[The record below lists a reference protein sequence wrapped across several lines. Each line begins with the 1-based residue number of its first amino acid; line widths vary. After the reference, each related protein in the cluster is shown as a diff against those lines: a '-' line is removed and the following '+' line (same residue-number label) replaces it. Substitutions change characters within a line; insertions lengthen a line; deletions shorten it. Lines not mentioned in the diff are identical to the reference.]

1 MRTIPFRIL
10 VLCTGNSARSQ
21 MAEALINLKG
31 AGRVVAESAGSH
43 PAARVS
49 RSAIEAL
56 REAGIEWSGH
66 QPRSMDGLEQQ
77 HWDAVIT
84 VCDHARESCPLFPG
98 RPIMA
103 HWGMPDPAKV
113 GESNEARRRAFREA
127 LVVLGRRIDLMLAL
141 PIESLPQAALEASM
155 NHIGESA

>member
-1 MRTIPFRIL
+1 MRTTPLRIL

-21 MAEALINLKG
+21 MAEALLNLKG
-31 AGRVVAESAGSH
+31 AGRIVAESAGSH

-49 RSAIEAL
+49 KSAIEAL
-56 REAGIEWSGH
+56 REVGIEWSGH
-66 QPRSMDGLEQQ
+66 QPRGMDGLAHQ

-98 RPIMA
+98 HPIVA

-113 GESNEARRRAFREA
+113 EESNEARRQAFREA
-127 LVVLGRRIDLMLAL
+127 LVVLSRRIDLMLAL

-155 NHIGESA
+155 NPI